1 MTKHIFPYQLC
12 IFLFCWL
19 TCMTTAVRAEG
30 DVLNRIVYL
39 SKSKG
44 TVYVLLGMVSER
56 TDFLFIYDSKVV
68 DNERLVKIEKGS
80 RTLRQAITEI
90 VGIQDL
96 ELRVVGNHILI
107 NAPVK
112 REYPM
117 EQVVDTLAHFV
128 LEGTLL
134 DKKNGVPIVYA
145 TVGVEGTSIGSITNQ
160 AGEFRLHLADSLR
173 RKSLVFSHV
182 GYVAQKIDIP
192 LLTAGQHF
200 TLTLEPRIFPL
211 QEVVIRVVHPIRLMR
226 EMLEKRMINYS
237 QKPVY
242 FTTFYREGVQYK
254 QKFRSL
260 TEAVFKIYK
269 SPVQSLYAREQVKLL
284 KMSRITDGLE
294 QDTLIARMS
303 GGIDACL
310 QLYIIN
316 HLNKIA
322 GEKNLYAE
330 TGYTLFAII
339 IAVIFIVAIG
349 ITVFNVKEESTIG
362 VYAEKTSLKQAFRI
376 IIKNDQLLA
385 FIGILLTFNLCTQI
399 AKSFAVYYFK
409 CVCHD
414 EYLYSIF
421 GFAII
426 AEMAGLLCFPKI
438 AEKISREKV
447 YAFACGLPIVG
458 FVLLGAAG
466 YVAPQSKVLVIVC
479 CALLFFGSGLSL
491 GVTTCCMA
499 DVIDY
504 GEVKFGVR
512 NESVTCSAQTF
523 LMKAAMAAAGGLTG
537 IGLQIVGYNAKA
549 VTQSTATVMGIRV
562 LMIVIP
568 IILAFASFGIYKKYY
583 ILKGEK
589 MEEITRKVNEMHAKK
604 QTA

>member
-310 QLYIIN
+310 QLDIIN
-316 HLNKIA
+316 HLPDFLLADAHKDV
-322 GEKNLYAE
+322 YA
-330 TGYTLFAII
+330 YTSADVTIVGDHLVN
-339 IAVIFIVAIG
+339 VISFEQKKE
-349 ITVFNVKEESTIG
+349 VKEPLYCGELYIDSDNGALLQAQIRIHPR
-362 VYAEKTSLKQAFRI
+362 YMKQATDMVVQR
-376 IIKNDQLLA
+376 QA
-385 FIGILLTFNLCTQI
+385 RR
-399 AKSFAVYYFK
+399 
-409 CVCHD
+409 
-414 EYLYSIF
+414 
-421 GFAII
+421 
-426 AEMAGLLCFPKI
+426 MKI
-438 AEKISREKV
+438 
-447 YAFACGLPIVG
+447 
-458 FVLLGAAG
+458 VL
-466 YVAPQSKVLVIVC
+466 
-479 CALLFFGSGLSL
+479 
-491 GVTTCCMA
+491 
-499 DVIDY
+499 
-504 GEVKFGVR
+504 
-512 NESVTCSAQTF
+512 
-523 LMKAAMAAAGGLTG
+523 
-537 IGLQIVGYNAKA
+537 
-549 VTQSTATVMGIRV
+549 
-562 LMIVIP
+562 
-568 IILAFASFGIYKKYY
+568 
-583 ILKGEK
+583 
-589 MEEITRKVNEMHAKK
+589 
-604 QTA
+604 

>member
-112 REYPM
+112 REHPM

-182 GYVAQKIDIP
+182 GYVAQNIDIP

-310 QLYIIN
+310 QLDIIN
-316 HLNKIA
+316 HLPDFLLADAHKDVYAYTSADVTIVGDHLVNVISFEQKKEVKEPLYCGELYIDSDNGALLQAQIRIHPRYMKQATDMVVQRQARRMKIVLQ
-322 GEKNLYAE
+322 EL
-330 TGYTLFAII
+330 TYTISYKPWNGTYYINHVRGDLHFKVKQKRQWLGSSSLHTWFEMVTCKIDTVGVTRFQRNERI
-339 IAVIFIVAIG
+339 PTR
-349 ITVFNVKEESTIG
+349 TVFADTHFKYDSDFWENFNVIPW
-362 VYAEKTSLKQAFRI
+362 EKQLVEVIEQLTS
-376 IIKNDQLLA
+376 
-385 FIGILLTFNLCTQI
+385 
-399 AKSFAVYYFK
+399 
-409 CVCHD
+409 
-414 EYLYSIF
+414 
-421 GFAII
+421 
-426 AEMAGLLCFPKI
+426 KI
-438 AEKISREKV
+438 EKIE
-447 YAFACGLPIVG
+447 Y
-458 FVLLGAAG
+458 
-466 YVAPQSKVLVIVC
+466 
-479 CALLFFGSGLSL
+479 
-491 GVTTCCMA
+491 
-499 DVIDY
+499 
-504 GEVKFGVR
+504 E
-512 NESVTCSAQTF
+512 
-523 LMKAAMAAAGGLTG
+523 
-537 IGLQIVGYNAKA
+537 
-549 VTQSTATVMGIRV
+549 
-562 LMIVIP
+562 
-568 IILAFASFGIYKKYY
+568 
-583 ILKGEK
+583 
-589 MEEITRKVNEMHAKK
+589 
-604 QTA
+604 